1 MPLDFLH
8 RFGPRVSRFVFTP
21 PEKDATINILEGA
34 VRSSKTW
41 ALHSKILYGCR
52 YPVAGRKLLTGV
64 SSKTIKMNVL
74 DDLFEIVG
82 PKNYHYNQQ
91 AGLLQLCGCPWIV
104 MGAKD
109 EGSEKYL
116 RGSTLGYV
124 VGDELSLTPRSFY
137 QMLGTRMSPPGAR
150 SYFSTNPDSPV
161 HWLYEHI
168 NDKVLKRSGRLYTLH
183 TTLDDNPNLTEE
195 FKETL
200 RLSYKGMFYQRYIL
214 GRWVM
219 AEGGIWVDSWSEDLL
234 YGDEDRPK
242 TLFAPGGFVD
252 RWIAVDVGTTH
263 PQVYGDFWDDGN
275 TVWLDRRYWWDSLK
289 EQKQKTNS
297 EYADDLE
304 EFMYGGN
311 SRGQKKFDACQII
324 VPPEAA
330 SFAEELRR
338 RGLWVTDADN
348 DVKEGIEQVA
358 MAFTRKKIRIHKQC
372 KEVIRDCC
380 AYSWDEK
387 AAKRGEEKPLKMKD
401 DGADMVRYGVK
412 TKMPYWRLEA

>member
-1 MPLDFLH
+1 MPLDFLNK
-8 RFGPRVSRFVFTP
+8 FGPRVARFVFTP
-21 PEKDATINILEGA
+21 PEEDAITSVLEGA

-91 AGLLQLCGCPWIV
+91 GGTLTLCGCPWIV

-124 VGDELSLTPRSFY
+124 VGDELSLMPKSFF

-150 SYFSTNPDSPV
+150 SYFSTNPDSPA
-161 HWLYEHI
+161 HWLYEYI
-168 NDKVLKRSGRLYTLH
+168 NDKTLKRSGRLYTLH
-183 TTLDDNPNLTEE
+183 TMLDDNPNLTEE

-214 GRWVM
+214 GKWVM

-234 YGDEDRPK
+234 YDDESRPK
-242 TLFAPGGFVD
+242 ILFSPGGFVD
-252 RWIAVDVGTTH
+252 RWIAVDVGTDH
-263 PQVYGDFWDDGN
+263 PQVYGEFWDDGN
-275 TVWLDRRYWWDSLK
+275 TIWLEKEYWWDSRK
-289 EQKQKTNS
+289 EQRQKTNG
-297 EYADDLE
+297 EYADDME
-304 EFMYGGN
+304 KFMG
-311 SRGQKKFDACQII
+311 KEACQII
-324 VPPEAA
+324 CPPEAA
-330 SFAEELRR
+330 SFQEELRR

-348 DVKEGIEQVA
+348 AVEDGIKQVA
-358 MAFTRKKIRIHKQC
+358 MAFAKKKLRIHRKNC
-372 KEVIRDCC
+372 KNTIRDCQ
-380 AYSWDEK
+380 AYSWDER
-387 AAKRGEEKPLKMKD
+387 ASKRGVEQPLKLKD
-401 DGADMVRYGVK
+401 DGADMLRYGVK
-412 TKMPYWRLEA
+412 TKIPFFRLEN